1 MTSRYAPAVPEPVV
15 LLARRAARFRIVGF
29 SAPNASTRFANES
42 SDRNVS
48 KLVSG
53 IKVPSNVVSDTALRG
68 LAAKLHTGDVL
79 RGCQHRS
86 APLRKEGVTFGARTA
101 S

>member
-1 MTSRYAPAVPEPVV
+1 MTPYTPIEN
-15 LLARRAARFRIVGF
+15 VGF

-53 IKVPSNVVSDTALRG
+53 IKVPSNVVSDTARRG
-68 LAAKLHTGDVL
+68 LAAKLHHGDVL
-79 RGCQHRS
+79 RGCQHRIVYL
-86 APLRKEGVTFGARTA
+86 PKVGVSNGT
-101 S
+101 

>member
-1 MTSRYAPAVPEPVV
+1 MGGP
-15 LLARRAARFRIVGF
+15 RAKNFIVSKIVGF

-53 IKVPSNVVSDTALRG
+53 IKVPSHVVSDIARRG
-68 LAAKLHTGDVL
+68 VAAKFHTGDVL
-79 RGCQHRS
+79 RGCGMDGLSRTTS
-86 APLRKEGVTFGARTA
+86 PSYYSCCGGTEGTETEPAT
-101 S
+101 

>member
-1 MTSRYAPAVPEPVV
+1 MIPQSQLPETNGRSTGDRTKSHGFAVRIT
-15 LLARRAARFRIVGF
+15 RRRFD
-29 SAPNASTRFANES
+29 NKS
-42 SDRNVS
+42 SDLTFS
-48 KLVSG
+48 KLVSE

-86 APLRKEGVTFGARTA
+86 APLRKEGVSLRLT
-101 S
+101 